1 MPSPMLPESRFIEP
15 TDRCP
20 APQHWHSTDEEST
33 ELEVSELVAGLV
45 RGLQPRL
52 VLETGSAHGQTT
64 RLILD
69 ALDRNGHGL
78 LVTCETCP
86 VRQQRLGT
94 HPRMVKLGASLEQNL
109 AEWGPIDF
117 AFFDS
122 LPWLRVDEFRLFRQ
136 WMRAGTIV
144 AFHDTAP
151 QAGSGAGVELRE
163 EIGGLG
169 LTVIDLP
176 TPRGL
181 TLGEV
186 A

>member
-1 MPSPMLPESRFIEP
+1 MQPESRFIRP
-15 TDRCP
+15 TARCP
-20 APQHWHSTDEEST
+20 HPDRWHSADEEST
-33 ELEVSELVAGLV
+33 ELEVSELIAGLV
-45 RGLQPRL
+45 RGLQPR
-52 VLETGSAHGQTT
+52 VVVETGSAHGQTT

-69 ALDRNGHGL
+69 ALDRNGQGL
-78 LVTCETCP
+78 LVTCEP
-86 VRQQRLGT
+86 DPRRRARLGQ
-94 HPRMVKLGASLEQNL
+94 HPRMRPVGGSLEQNL
-109 AEWGPIDF
+109 DDLPPVDF

-122 LPWLRVDEFRLFRQ
+122 LPQLRVPEFRMYRQ
-136 WMRAGTIV
+136 WMRPGTIV

-151 QAGSGAGVELRE
+151 QAGSGSGVQLRA
-163 EIGGLG
+163 EIGELHQEG